1 MAKYLKKNG
10 CSMTRNI
17 AIFLD
22 LDNILIG
29 ANEVHLPVDIKLIVT
44 TVEELVGGRAV
55 LRYAYGD
62 YRHYQQIPRLLT
74 QAGFQLQSVVRLNN
88 SDKNL
93 ADMQMVA
100 EAVETMIDGY
110 RYHCYVLVTGDRD
123 FIPLVQ
129 VLRRHD
135 KTVIGMGVKHTTSQ
149 SLVEL
154 CDHYIFYD
162 DLFPDEVAVDSAD
175 LSHWFKQAAK
185 LAFQNKAKVQA
196 SVFRGY
202 VQQVSKGAFSQTLQ
216 GKGGFRRLLE
226 QYSTIV
232 KVELDETTL
241 YVKPVEPYAPSKNGQ
256 VKQPAPYLQYRSAL
270 KKQGL
275 RVIPPA
281 TRMLVLRDLLH
292 LLKQQPQGLQ
302 WREVIDQLLRH
313 YKKSNQDIS
322 KSSINDVLRL
332 ARRAKV
338 IAVESAEGQSL
349 TSSTVS
355 LRLSG
360 DKLLQ
365 NAVMYCDYAYLR
377 GIKESA
383 DLTFD
388 LEQASFALYES
399 ADHAP
404 YLTHLLEYL

>member
-1 MAKYLKKNG
+1 
-10 CSMTRNI
+10 MTRNI

-175 LSHWFKQAAK
+175 L
-185 LAFQNKAKVQA
+185 
-196 SVFRGY
+196 
-202 VQQVSKGAFSQTLQ
+202 
-216 GKGGFRRLLE
+216 
-226 QYSTIV
+226 
-232 KVELDETTL
+232 
-241 YVKPVEPYAPSKNGQ
+241 
-256 VKQPAPYLQYRSAL
+256 
-270 KKQGL
+270 
-275 RVIPPA
+275 
-281 TRMLVLRDLLH
+281 
-292 LLKQQPQGLQ
+292 
-302 WREVIDQLLRH
+302 
-313 YKKSNQDIS
+313 
-322 KSSINDVLRL
+322 
-332 ARRAKV
+332 
-338 IAVESAEGQSL
+338 
-349 TSSTVS
+349 
-355 LRLSG
+355 
-360 DKLLQ
+360 
-365 NAVMYCDYAYLR
+365 
-377 GIKESA
+377 
-383 DLTFD
+383 
-388 LEQASFALYES
+388 
-399 ADHAP
+399 
-404 YLTHLLEYL
+404 